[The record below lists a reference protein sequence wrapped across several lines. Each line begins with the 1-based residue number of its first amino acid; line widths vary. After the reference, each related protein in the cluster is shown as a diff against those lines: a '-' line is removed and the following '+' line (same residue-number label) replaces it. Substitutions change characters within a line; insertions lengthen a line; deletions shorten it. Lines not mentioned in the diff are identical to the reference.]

1 VIVNVGAGEGI
12 KVGVDVGIGGIGVCV
27 AVGRG
32 GFDGAQAV
40 MVARSVSSVE
50 INFVA

>member
-1 VIVNVGAGEGI
+1 VIVNVGAGEG
-12 KVGVDVGIGGIGVCV
+12 VRVGIRVEVSGIGVE
-27 AVGRG
+27 VGRG

-40 MVARSVSSVE
+40 IVARSVSSVE